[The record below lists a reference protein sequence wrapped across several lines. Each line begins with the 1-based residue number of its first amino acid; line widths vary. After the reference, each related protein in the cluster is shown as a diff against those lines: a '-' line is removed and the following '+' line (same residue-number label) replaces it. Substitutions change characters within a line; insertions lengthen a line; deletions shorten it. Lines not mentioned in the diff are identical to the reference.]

1 MPNDLSPTE
10 RLFQA
15 ARRFAIASGHEI
27 LSLEDLA
34 MAFYAVQELPR
45 IEPILASAIG
55 KPRTSIIWPSDMPQR
70 WALATGLPEASIP
83 AGMAF
88 NEGTRQVLQSAFEGW
103 GSFDL
108 LILAKGAL
116 LSDTYTGQEMRRL
129 NAPQHRAQGPESQ
142 IQRLTPYKGTPRQRK
157 ESMRV
162 HLKEH
167 VLGQDGAVQV
177 LVQAYQQSM
186 LCPSTL
192 GVKGVFTLLG
202 PPGTGKS
209 SLCRHFASGLQA
221 LEGEGGVLVIDVG
234 TYTTDY
240 SQDQL
245 FGFSKSYRDAQPG
258 VLTDYVRQHP
268 GAVILLDE
276 IEKAN
281 PHFLQGIL
289 GILDH
294 GKARDNFHG
303 QDIDFSRSWICITS
317 NLGQEFFR
325 EDAPRAWSR
334 AQLLGLLDEACEPSQ
349 DEEFQGRRILSPEM
363 ISRLSKGHVLAM
375 GRLTGTDLVEV
386 FRRSAKRKLKALKL
400 PNLELGME
408 EALLCLLPESRELDA
423 RKADARGDAFASA
436 LVPDLLEAV
445 EHFSTARLRVTAGTG
460 GRRMARAK
468 LDAVPLRIA
477 LWGPRVPFDAALAAK
492 ALRIRDLEAVKA
504 ATQPLL
510 GRADAVLLHFP
521 RRAEPQWLDCLD
533 GVPVLAMAP
542 PSVRRRMLAFHPPA
556 SSWTWCTPQEGG
568 SVGPFL
574 DSLRMDRVFRE
585 QARTGTNV
593 TPQFLPLIQEDG
605 DLVLRLDDAKETREA
620 PCPSPGGRPQLMAFP
635 QGGFDQ
641 LVGLEEPKALLRVA
655 GRLLV
660 ENNGTLTA
668 AKGYLLTGPPGCG
681 KTSLARA
688 LAAEI
693 QVPFFAVTPADLA
706 SRYRDTAAVRLRE
719 LFREASRHAPPPAVI
734 FIDELDSIGTARSA
748 SSDGA
753 ANRCVTALLT
763 CMDGLHQRDRPLLV
777 VAATNHLKMLDPA
790 LLRPGR
796 FDGIIPLA
804 LPDVQEREAILR
816 HVLARIPTE
825 GSLDLTALARCSF
838 QFSPAAIDG
847 LARMAMQ
854 WALRGGRSRI
864 TQADLEQALEWTQLG
879 PRSGRKEKA
888 DDRRICAAHE
898 AGHAVV
904 QAKLR
909 PQARLTRLDIVSR
922 INGAG
927 GVTQALPAEGGMP
940 TPRFIREE
948 IAILMAGRAGEA
960 LLVGCP
966 EDVTAGCQS
975 DLERAA
981 RIARRAILSYGFDPD
996 IGIVAISEDI
1006 LASAPTLA
1014 AQVQNRVR
1022 AWISDGIRLAEET
1035 LAGQEP
1041 LWRLFMDSLLE
1052 REVLTEG
1059 MIRTIIEDSL
1069 GPCPERHR

>member
-1 MPNDLSPTE
+1 MSNDLSPTE

-15 ARRFAIASGHEI
+15 ARRFATASGHEI
-27 LSLEDLA
+27 LSLEDFA

-45 IEPILASAIG
+45 IEPILASVIG
-55 KPRTSIIWPSDMPQR
+55 KPRSSITWPTDMAQR
-70 WALATGLPEASIP
+70 WARATGLPEASIP
-83 AGMAF
+83 AAMAF

-103 GSFDL
+103 GTFDL

-129 NAPQHRAQGPESQ
+129 NGPQHRAQVPGSL
-142 IQRLTPYKGTPRQRK
+142 IQRLIPYKGTPKQRK

-162 HLKEH
+162 HLKKH
-167 VLGQDGAVQV
+167 VLGQDAAVQV
-177 LVQAYQQSM
+177 LVEAFHQSM
-186 LCPSTL
+186 VCPSTL
-192 GVKGVFTLLG
+192 GAKGVFTLLG
-202 PPGTGKS
+202 PPGVGKS
-209 SLCRHFASGLQA
+209 SLCRSFASGLDA
-221 LEGEGGVLVIDVG
+221 LEGKGGFLVIDVG

-245 FGFSKSYRDAQPG
+245 WGFSKSYRDAQPG
-258 VLTDYVRQHP
+258 VLTDYIRNNP
-268 GAVILLDE
+268 GAVILFDE
-276 IEKAN
+276 VEKAN

-289 GILDH
+289 GIMDH

-303 QDIDFSRSWICITS
+303 HDIDFSGCWIFFTS
-317 NLGQEFFR
+317 NLGQEFFG

-334 AQLLGLLDEACEPSQ
+334 AQLLGLLDEACEPAQ

-375 GRLTGTDLVEV
+375 SRLTGTDLVEV

-400 PNLELGME
+400 PNLELGTE
-408 EALLCLLPESRELDA
+408 EALLCLLSESRELDA

-436 LVPDLLEAV
+436 LVSDLLEAV
-445 EHFSTARLRVTAGTG
+445 EHHPAARLIVAAGISAQG
-460 GRRMARAK
+460 LARNK

-477 LWGPRVPFDAALAAK
+477 LWGPRAPFDAALVAK
-492 ALRIRDLEAVKA
+492 ALRIMDLEAGSGA
-504 ATQPLL
+504 IQPLL
-510 GRADAVLLHFP
+510 SRADAVLLHFP
-521 RRAEPQWLDCLD
+521 KRAEPRWLDCLD
-533 GVPVLAMAP
+533 GIPVLAMAP
-542 PSVRRRMLAFHPPA
+542 PSVKRRVLALHPPA
-556 SSWTWCTPQEGG
+556 SGWTWCTPQEGE

-593 TPQFLPLIQEDG
+593 TPRFLPLIREDEN
-605 DLVLRLDDAKETREA
+605 LVLRLDDAKEAREA
-620 PCPSPGGRPQLMAFP
+620 PCPSQGGRPRAMAFP
-635 QGGFDQ
+635 QGGFDH

-693 QVPFFAVTPADLA
+693 QVPFFAVTPAELA

-719 LFREASRHAPPPAVI
+719 LFREAARHAPAVI
-734 FIDELDSIGTARSA
+734 FIDELDAIGTARSA
-748 SSDGA
+748 ASDGDTHH
-753 ANRCVTALLT
+753 CVTTLLT
-763 CMDGLHQRDRPLLV
+763 CMDGLQQHDRPLLV
-777 VAATNHLKMLDPA
+777 LSATNHIEMLDPA

-825 GSLDLTALARCSF
+825 GALDLTGLAQRSF
-838 QFSPAAIDG
+838 RFSPADLDG

-854 WALRGGRSRI
+854 WALRGGRSKI

-879 PRSGRKEKA
+879 PRSGHKEKA

-904 QAKLR
+904 QARLR
-909 PQARLTRLDIVSR
+909 PQARITRLDIVSR
-922 INGAG
+922 VNGAG
-927 GVTQALPAEGGMP
+927 GVTQALPDEGGMP

-960 LLVGCP
+960 MLVRCP
-966 EDVTAGCQS
+966 EDVTAGCQA

-996 IGIVAISEDI
+996 IGVVAISEDI

-1022 AWISDGIRLAEET
+1022 VWISDGIRLAEET
-1035 LAGQEP
+1035 LVAQEP
-1041 LWRLFMDSLLE
+1041 LWRLFMGSLLD
-1052 REVLTEG
+1052 REVLSEA
-1059 MIRTIIEDSL
+1059 MIRAIIEGYQGSRRGL
-1069 GPCPERHR
+1069 G